1 MRPPVIENE
10 IINLLEEIIMA
21 FTAKD
26 VKALREK
33 TGVGMMEC
41 KKALVESDGDMDKA
55 IDYLRERGLAAAQK
69 KASRIAAEGVVLPYY
84 DAETK
89 KGVVVEVNSET
100 DFVAKNEK
108 FMSFVEGVAKT
119 ILATDPADVEAL
131 KEEKF
136 NGTDRT
142 VTETLNDLVLAIGEN
157 MKVRRFERMEGIV
170 STYIHAGGAVGVM
183 VGFDVADEAKAADP
197 EFVAMGKNVAMQIAA
212 MSPEYLSKADI
223 SEDELAKMHS
233 ITVDSALNTPQSLPM
248 PILTSIINEAIDG
261 KKWTDEDITIYQ
273 GLDNKQRKNF
283 TNFISKEAL
292 EILAGIAVSHKAEI
306 SENKIFVGLVQGRL
320 SKQIKE
326 ICLLEQEFV
335 RSDLFQGSVG
345 AYIDSVAKALGTEI
359 KANGFIRMMKGE
371 GLEKREE
378 NFAEEIAKQING

>member
-1 MRPPVIENE
+1 
-10 IINLLEEIIMA
+10 MA
-21 FTAKD
+21 FTAQD

-55 IDYLRERGLAAAQK
+55 IEYLRERGLAAAQK

-84 DAETK
+84 DAEAK

-108 FMSFVEGVAKT
+108 FMDFVTGVAKT
-119 ILATDPADVEAL
+119 ILATNPADVEAL
-131 KEEKF
+131 GATEF
-136 NGTDRT
+136 DGTGRT
-142 VTETLNDLVLAIGEN
+142 VTETLNDLVLSIGEN
-157 MKVRRFERMEGIV
+157 MKIRRFQLMDGVAE
-170 STYIHAGGAVGVM
+170 TYIHGGGSVGVM
-183 VGFDVADEAKAADP
+183 VGFDVADEAVVASDAFK
-197 EFVAMGKNVAMQIAA
+197 AMGKNVAMQIAA
-212 MSPEYLSKADI
+212 MSPEYVSKDDI

-233 ITVDSALNTPQSLPM
+233 ITVDSALNKPDSLPR
-248 PILTSIINEAIDG
+248 PILASL
-261 KKWTDEDITIYQ
+261 TDEAVNGKWSEEDAKIYTS
-273 GLDNKQRKNF
+273 LDNKQLKNF
-283 TNFISKEAL
+283 PNFISKEAY

-306 SENKIFVGLVQGRL
+306 VENKIFTGLVQGRL

-345 AYIDSVAKALGTEI
+345 GYVESVAKELGTDI
-359 KANGFIRMMKGE
+359 KVNNFIRMMKGD

>member
-1 MRPPVIENE
+1 
-10 IINLLEEIIMA
+10 MA

-41 KKALVESDGDMDKA
+41 KKALVEADGDMDKA

-84 DAETK
+84 DAATK

-119 ILATDPADVEAL
+119 VLATDPADVEAL

-142 VTETLNDLVLAIGEN
+142 VTETLNDLVLSIGEN

-183 VGFDVADEAKAADP
+183 VGFDVADEAKAADA

-223 SEDELAKMHS
+223 SEDELAKMKS

-248 PILTSIINEAIDG
+248 PILTSIINEAMDS
-261 KKWTDEDITIYQ
+261 KKWNDEDISIYQ

-306 SENKIFVGLVQGRL
+306 VENKIFTGLVQGRL

-378 NFAEEIAKQING
+378 NFAEEIAKQINGK

>member
-1 MRPPVIENE
+1 
-10 IINLLEEIIMA
+10 MA
-21 FTAKD
+21 FTAQD

-41 KKALVESDGDMDKA
+41 KKALVEADGDMEKA
-55 IDYLRERGLAAAQK
+55 IDFLRERGLAAAQK

-84 DAETK
+84 DEETK

-108 FMSFVEGVAKT
+108 FMGFVEGVAKT
-119 ILATDPADVEAL
+119 ILATNPADVEAL

-142 VTETLNDLVLAIGEN
+142 VTETLNDLVLSIGEN
-157 MKVRRFERMEGIV
+157 MKIRRFERMEGIV
-170 STYIHAGGAVGVM
+170 STYIHAGGSVGVM
-183 VGFDVADEAKAADP
+183 VGFDVADESKAADD
-197 EFVAMGKNVAMQIAA
+197 EFIAMGKNVAMQIAA

-223 SEDELAKMHS
+223 SDEKLAKMES
-233 ITVDSALNTPQSLPM
+233 LTVDSALNKPDSLPM
-248 PILTSIINEAIDG
+248 PILTSLINEAIDG
-261 KKWTDEDITIYQ
+261 KKWSDEDSATYQ

-283 TNFISKEAL
+283 VNFISKEAY
-292 EILAGIAVSHKAEI
+292 ETLAEIAVSHKAEI
-306 SENKIFVGLVQGRL
+306 VENKIFTGLVQGRL

-326 ICLLEQEFV
+326 ICLFEQEFV
-335 RSDLFQGSVG
+335 RTDLFQGSVK

-359 KANGFIRMMKGE
+359 TANGYIRMMKGE

>member
-1 MRPPVIENE
+1 
-10 IINLLEEIIMA
+10 MA
-21 FTAKD
+21 FTAQD

-41 KKALVESDGDMDKA
+41 KKALVEADGDMDKA

-84 DAETK
+84 DCASK

-108 FMSFVEGVAKT
+108 FMGFVEGVAKT

-136 NGTDRT
+136 DGTDRT
-142 VTETLNDLVLAIGEN
+142 VTETLNDLVLSIGEN

-170 STYIHAGGAVGVM
+170 ATYIHAGGAVGVM
-183 VGFDVADEAKAADP
+183 VGFDVADETKAADN

-212 MSPEYLSKADI
+212 MNPAYLDEASVPAEVIEHEKGILAAQMKEDPKMASKPEAV
-223 SEDELAKMHS
+223 LAK
-233 ITVDSALNTPQSLPM
+233 IA
-248 PILTSIINEAIDG
+248 EG
-261 KKWTDEDITIYQ
+261 KMGKYY
-273 GLDNKQRKNF
+273 
-283 TNFISKEAL
+283 KE
-292 EILAGIAVSHKAEI
+292 
-306 SENKIFVGLVQGRL
+306 NCLV
-320 SKQIKE
+320 
-326 ICLLEQEFV
+326 EQEFV
-335 RSDLFQGSVG
+335 RGDIFQGSVKG
-345 AYIDSVAKALGTEI
+345 YVDSVAKALGTDI
-359 KANGFIRMMKGE
+359 KVNGFIRMMKGD